1 MNDTF
6 GHASGQTYAAL
17 ARELAGQ
24 LDAAPDGYGQPA
36 ATQVRSVRWA
46 GRALDQVLA
55 AIMGEPYLP
64 FGLGDLAADV
74 HFVEIE
80 EGKELVVGTCTSV
93 LAARVPH
100 PGGALAYRIRC
111 QERSVVYAT
120 DVVHPEA
127 GPDPKLVSLAQGAD
141 LLVHDAQLDPGERAS
156 HPDWG
161 HSSWLDA
168 ADTARA
174 ARVGQLALFHH
185 APWRSDEQLERIE
198 EEARTLFPR
207 SFLAREGL
215 EVAT

>member
-1 MNDTF
+1 
-6 GHASGQTYAAL
+6 
-17 ARELAGQ
+17 
-24 LDAAPDGYGQPA
+24 
-36 ATQVRSVRWA
+36 
-46 GRALDQVLA
+46 
-55 AIMGEPYLP
+55 
-64 FGLGDLAADV
+64 
-74 HFVEIE
+74 
-80 EGKELVVGTCTSV
+80 
-93 LAARVPH
+93 
-100 PGGALAYRIRC
+100 
-111 QERSVVYAT
+111 
-120 DVVHPEA
+120 
-127 GPDPKLVSLAQGAD
+127 VSLAQGAD

-174 ARVGQLALFHH
+174 AGVGQLALFHH